1 MSNVL
6 ACVSLKHK
14 LDSCRFL
21 LFNVNSYFLFRFMTN
36 LAKKDFKQEVDLD
49 LQGLAHP
56 AQRVI
61 MGTIVMMTI
70 STTPSQRSL
79 SETLKKC
86 SENSLAAIPL
96 QNCSALTPSITTV
109 GAVDKADTEEVQI
122 LLSHIISA
130 IQIPSAAISSILSA
144 LFLAQ
149 GCSRLSQI
157 LTLLVVAALPHF
169 PRSPLPQLGAL
180 AWNALPPRQNSLM
193 ARKLPPRRFQRV
205 AKKLSWPLKMMYSNP
220 KQLMVYRKPY
230 LTRMKVN
237 FAEDCEVFCG
247 YSLTFK
253 RG

>member
-1 MSNVL
+1 MVDYYKVL
-6 ACVSLKHK
+6 ELNRSASQADIKKAYRRLALKWHPDK
-14 LDSCRFL
+14 NPDNQDEATKKFKEISEAYEVLSDEKKR
-21 LFNVNSYFLFRFMTN
+21 RFMTN

-180 AWNALPPRQNSLM
+180 A
-193 ARKLPPRRFQRV
+193 
-205 AKKLSWPLKMMYSNP
+205 
-220 KQLMVYRKPY
+220 
-230 LTRMKVN
+230 
-237 FAEDCEVFCG
+237 
-247 YSLTFK
+247 
-253 RG
+253 